1 VRNIQTIDGELRL
14 LVAIRRMVR
23 EADGRSPSTE
33 QIDGLLDE
41 RAAVA
46 AALWRPR
53 LASAE
58 QPAMR

>member
-1 VRNIQTIDGELRL
+1 MRDIQTIDGELRL

-23 EADGRSPSTE
+23 GADGLSSSTA

-41 RAAVA
+41 RTAVA
-46 AALWRPR
+46 AARWQPA

-58 QPAMR
+58 QLAMR